1 MGNSSFRNLH
11 REHNLAGNR
20 FASVRIGEFDAERVA
35 DYHNLNRAPG
45 EPSMTEKE
53 ATEAI
58 EEAKRVDHRLDNLF
72 VATDGSERRNK
83 KAAKDLTKEVSQL
96 SGPPHNLKVYLD
108 LDRMHENIHRNMQR
122 NVSSSKYMVAM
133 HNKLYASSRN
143 CGSEFY
149 TAKETGIPMAIVHV
163 GDGPHHHLPADS
175 STIRIYSTE
184 NDTAEIVRQIAESAT
199 GTIPPAELIN
209 DQELEEKGESLP
221 AFKHADLV
229 ATNDAIERVTGKR
242 TDIPPEVKP
251 FLEGVKVVGVLYDE
265 LGIFVCLSFHLSPDC
280 VGRTQETQAQEL
292 KGQLEA
298 VSPGIEV
305 KLCTVQDLEKG
316 NQLPPKHDRSFV
328 ICENLEGDKEKNNM
342 TGLYM
347 NAQDSESVICIGT
360 QKQVLQAAP
369 ELAGVTG
376 VPMDNIP
383 KINDLASFGTPQLC
397 FSETSKRVKAVEDI
411 LRNFPFGENTTPVEA
426 AKLLIKLVGAGA
438 LTDEQLRTCALAENM
453 DPILDVFYDVT
464 NDNDNLHR
472 YSGIVT
478 LIDGLA
484 NDYVNKDDFE
494 SADKRRQY
502 CAYLVAAMG
511 LSEGASKIIMAEY
524 DRKLGDTTNTQN
536 QTAAVNA
543 DNDENVNADEGELAT

>member
-1 MGNSSFRNLH
+1 
-11 REHNLAGNR
+11 
-20 FASVRIGEFDAERVA
+20 
-35 DYHNLNRAPG
+35 
-45 EPSMTEKE
+45 
-53 ATEAI
+53 
-58 EEAKRVDHRLDNLF
+58 
-72 VATDGSERRNK
+72 
-83 KAAKDLTKEVSQL
+83 
-96 SGPPHNLKVYLD
+96 
-108 LDRMHENIHRNMQR
+108 
-122 NVSSSKYMVAM
+122 
-133 HNKLYASSRN
+133 
-143 CGSEFY
+143 
-149 TAKETGIPMAIVHV
+149 MAIVHV

-199 GTIPPAELIN
+199 GMIPPAELIN
-209 DQELEEKGESLP
+209 DQALEEKGKKLP
-221 AFKHADLV
+221 SFQHADLI

-265 LGIFVCLSFHLSPDC
+265 L
-280 VGRTQETQAQEL
+280 ETQAQEL
-292 KGQLEA
+292 KDKLET

-305 KLCTVQDLEKG
+305 KLYTVQDLEKG

-347 NAQDSESVICIGT
+347 NAQDSASVIYIGT
-360 QKQVLQAAP
+360 QKQVLKAAP

-383 KINDLASFGTPQLC
+383 KINDPASFGIYFSCTPQLC
-397 FSETSKRVKAVEDI
+397 FSETSKRVKAVEEI